1 MTAKGGG
8 MARPWVTSPAYAAAI
23 RALVDV
29 RKERDLSQRDLAER
43 IGKPRS
49 FISKIEN
56 RERRLDVVEFV
67 ALARALGADPAGL
80 LTRLVEALPEKL
92 DF

>member
-1 MTAKGGG
+1 ME
-8 MARPWVTSPAYAAAI
+8 RPWVTSPAYSSAI
-23 RALVDV
+23 RTIVEYRQAQG
-29 RKERDLSQRDLAER
+29 LSQRDVAQR

-67 ALARALGADPAGL
+67 ALARALGGDPLRL
-80 LTRLVEALPEKL
+80 LGRIVDALPDEL
-92 DF
+92 AF